1 MSTPFAYPNTDR
13 TTVLAK
19 DIIALYKANQEEYGV
34 KDVFYGKHN
43 MTPRSPTV
51 VVMSGVTVRTLRGV
65 AGPGGRVRNELN
77 ITIDVMAAD
86 ALSAEEDGR
95 MAVDTL
101 AEDLEK
107 LLYLDVTRN
116 GLVIHGYVQ
125 RKDPGELFINNS
137 QWRAVRM
144 TYVGMS
150 ETYLSPP
157 AAPA

>member
-1 MSTPFAYPNTDR
+1 MPFANPNTDR
-13 TTVLAK
+13 TTTLAL
-19 DIIALYKANQEEYGV
+19 DIKQLYLDNQNAYGV
-34 KDVFYGKHN
+34 QDVFYGKHK
-43 MTPRSPTV
+43 MVPRSPTV
-51 VVMSGVTVRTLRGV
+51 VVMSGIAIRTLRGG
-65 AGPGGRVRNELN
+65 AAPGGRMRNELN
-77 ITIDVMAAD
+77 ILIDVMAAD
-86 ALSAEEDGR
+86 VLDGEEASRLAIDK
-95 MAVDTL
+95 L

-137 QWRAVRM
+137 SWRTVRM
-144 TYVGMS
+144 TYVGIS